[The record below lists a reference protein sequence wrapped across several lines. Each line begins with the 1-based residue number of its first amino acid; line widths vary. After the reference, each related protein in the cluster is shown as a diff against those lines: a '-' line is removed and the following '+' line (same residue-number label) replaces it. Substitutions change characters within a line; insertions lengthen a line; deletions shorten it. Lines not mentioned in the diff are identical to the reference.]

1 MLHSQPVCLLQSTMT
16 IQHRIFVVTFAEC
29 MQTQGDA
36 SPVEPEGGTPRSVR
50 SAPSSIAEGV
60 PALGMELL
68 LPSQPW
74 LAPLQDSSATPWSV
88 IVHAYALIATRATN
102 DAVAEQGVEEAMRLL
117 HKCSGSWSP
126 ATLKASLVAVH
137 RALFAGN
144 LVPAVRGGECVRLDA
159 KSLQRLLGRF
169 QTYLPS
175 LWTLLVAEY
184 SSVGVETLCMLLD
197 SLLALL
203 HVDSMEAVQ
212 VCWLPARTSFCS

>member
-1 MLHSQPVCLLQSTMT
+1 MNLGAWAAHSCTS
-16 IQHRIFVVTFAEC
+16 C
-29 MQTQGDA
+29 MQTQGDS
-36 SPVEPEGGTPRSVR
+36 SPMEPEEPCTPKSVR
-50 SAPSSIAEGV
+50 SSITEGT

-74 LAPLQDSSATPWSV
+74 LAPLQEASTTPWSG
-88 IVHAYALIATRATN
+88 IVHAYALIATRASN

-117 HKCSGSWSP
+117 HKCSGSWAPS
-126 ATLKASLVAVH
+126 TLQASLVAVH
-137 RALFAGN
+137 KALFAGN

-212 VCWLPARTSFCS
+212 VCFCSHAQSLI